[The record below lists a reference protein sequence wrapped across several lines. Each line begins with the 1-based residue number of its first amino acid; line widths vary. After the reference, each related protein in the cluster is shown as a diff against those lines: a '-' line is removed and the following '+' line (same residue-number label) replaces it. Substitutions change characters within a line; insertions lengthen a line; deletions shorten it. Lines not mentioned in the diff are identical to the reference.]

1 MSSDRL
7 QQLLAF
13 YASNPGD
20 AFIIF
25 ALAKEYEGLGHA
37 EKALEL
43 YQKLA
48 VESPEYIGTYYHLG
62 KILEV
67 LGQPASAFQTY
78 KDGMAIAQ
86 KIGDQHAFSEL
97 AAAKLDLGDD
107 EDFE

>member
-1 MSSDRL
+1 MTPDRL

-13 YASNPGD
+13 YESNPGD
-20 AFIIF
+20 AFIVF
-25 ALAKEYEGLGHA
+25 ALAKEYEGLGNT

-43 YQKLA
+43 YQRLVA
-48 VESPEYIGTYYHLG
+48 ESPEYIGTYYHLG

-67 LGQPASAFQTY
+67 LEQPAAAFQTY
-78 KDGMAIAQ
+78 KDGMAMAK